1 MTTTVEILSRVKPA
15 LKWHPTEGVRT
26 SDFLSKKRQEFGL
39 SDVTALDDV
48 LIEAQT
54 ILGRYVPPTEPSGQG
69 TGLVIGYVQSG
80 KTLSFTT
87 IMALA
92 QDNGYQLIILLAG
105 VAINLKRQ
113 SEKRL
118 ANDLGLETD
127 DSPWVHFENPEI
139 GNDDHTAIQ
148 QALDVWKLSSMPLHK
163 RQTILMTVLKNH
175 KRLVN
180 LSNVLSKL
188 KLHGVPALIID
199 DEGDQASLNTKAFQN
214 LQKGNSDTSK
224 TYDAVVDLKSALP
237 HHTLLQYTATPQG
250 NLLLGIADVL
260 SPSFAEFVS
269 PGRGYIGGEYFF
281 ASTAR
286 IVQAIPVDEVPG
298 SAITLSSAPASLMSA
313 LRFFLLG
320 AAAHMVTLGKGK
332 RSMMIHPSQK
342 TDPHA
347 DYKRWAA
354 DCISS
359 WKNYLS
365 TASTSPVYSACA
377 AQFEPEYRSLQT
389 TCSDLPPFDAL
400 VAQILN
406 VITLT
411 SVVEVN
417 YTSAKVVDWKKHHY
431 WILVGGQK
439 LDRGFTVEGLTVTYM
454 PRGLGTANADTLQ
467 QRARFFGYKAPY
479 AGYCRVFLQR
489 DVLGAFEEYVKHEAS
504 IREELTPFQGEPL
517 WKWKR
522 DFILKGTLNPTRQN
536 VIGMVIRAI
545 NVSGWT
551 VPGAVYKD
559 PQAVQ
564 ENRQLFQQV
573 LTEWKSSYQTG
584 DAAHYPQFK
593 DNRAG
598 SPRNILIEAIPLQ
611 KVLDELLLRIRV
623 PDFADSEEL
632 TALNLI
638 LATFLKRESTAV
650 VDVFLL
656 GNLEPQ
662 TRSLTNGR
670 INQVFSGKSPNTED
684 FDKLIYVGDRALH
697 ALDRIALH
705 LRHFNLKSPPP
716 LSHAT
721 FDDVPWYAVYVPGGV
736 SDGAVVESQGHWNA
750 RS

>member
-15 LKWHPTEGVRT
+15 LVKPALKWDPIEGVRT

-39 SDVTALDDV
+39 PDVTALDDV

-54 ILGRYVPPTEPSGQG
+54 ILGRCVPPTEPSGQG

-139 GNDDHTAIQ
+139 GNDDDTAIQ

-180 LSNVLSKL
+180 LSNVLGKL

-199 DEGDQASLNTKAFQN
+199 DEGDQASLNTKAFRN
-214 LQKGNSDTSK
+214 LQQGNSDTSK

-237 HHTLLQYTATPQG
+237 HHTFLQYTATPQG

-281 ASTAR
+281 ASTAK
-286 IVQAIPVDEVPG
+286 IVQSIPANEIPG
-298 SAITLSSAPASLMSA
+298 PGIVVSSAPPSLVSA

-320 AAAHMVTLGKGK
+320 AAAHMVTCGKGK

-359 WKNYLS
+359 WKDYLS
-365 TASTSPVYSACA
+365 AASKSPVYAACA
-377 AQFEPEYRSLQT
+377 AQFEPEYRSLQN
-389 TCSDLPPFDAL
+389 TCSDLPTFDEL
-400 VAQILN
+400 VAQISN
-406 VITLT
+406 VIALT

-417 YTSAKVVDWKKHHY
+417 YIGAKVVDWKKHHY

-536 VIGMVIRAI
+536 VIGMDIRAI

-551 VPGAVYKD
+551 VPGDLAPVK
-559 PQAVQ
+559 
-564 ENRQLFQQV
+564 R
-573 LTEWKSSYQTG
+573 
-584 DAAHYPQFK
+584 
-593 DNRAG
+593 
-598 SPRNILIEAIPLQ
+598 IP
-611 KVLDELLLRIRV
+611 
-623 PDFADSEEL
+623 
-632 TALNLI
+632 
-638 LATFLKRESTAV
+638 
-650 VDVFLL
+650 
-656 GNLEPQ
+656 
-662 TRSLTNGR
+662 
-670 INQVFSGKSPNTED
+670 
-684 FDKLIYVGDRALH
+684 
-697 ALDRIALH
+697 
-705 LRHFNLKSPPP
+705 
-716 LSHAT
+716 
-721 FDDVPWYAVYVPGGV
+721 
-736 SDGAVVESQGHWNA
+736 
-750 RS
+750 